1 MAKKSVMS
9 EAGDAM
15 RTVAGAALGAAAIA
29 ATGVV
34 VAKLSGAIRQ
44 GGKELEDAAPS
55 LQKMA
60 ADTVTK
66 PILPTRQKRS
76 AATRTAKSTR
86 RKAPAKKV
94 AKKVAKKGGKA
105 TAKRRPAAAPRKKR

>member
-1 MAKKSVMS
+1 MAKKSVIS

-44 GGKELEDAAPS
+44 GGK
-55 LQKMA
+55 
-60 ADTVTK
+60 
-66 PILPTRQKRS
+66 
-76 AATRTAKSTR
+76 
-86 RKAPAKKV
+86 
-94 AKKVAKKGGKA
+94 A
-105 TAKRRPAAAPRKKR
+105 TAKRRKTSAPRKKR

>member
-1 MAKKSVMS
+1 MAKKNVMS

-44 GGKELEDAAPS
+44 GGKDLEDAAPR

-66 PILPTRQKRS
+66 PILPARQKRVGCDPD
-76 AATRTAKSTR
+76 RQID
-86 RKAPAKKV
+86 APQGRGQE
-94 AKKVAKKGGKA
+94 GGQEG
-105 TAKRRPAAAPRKKR
+105 RQSNRQAPEDVRARKKR